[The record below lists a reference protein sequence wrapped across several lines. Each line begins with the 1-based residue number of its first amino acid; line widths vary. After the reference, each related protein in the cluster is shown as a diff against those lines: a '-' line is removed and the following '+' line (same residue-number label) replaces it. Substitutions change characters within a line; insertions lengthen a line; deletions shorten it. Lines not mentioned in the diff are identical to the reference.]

1 MSSDALGLPWGERTL
16 LMGVVNVTP
25 DSFSGDGVLDPL
37 DVARRIHRVVQ
48 EGADV
53 VDIGGESTRPG
64 HSPVPAAEELRR
76 VLPAITSA
84 RDAGALVSIDTR
96 KARVAR
102 EATRAGAVL
111 VNDVSG
117 ISDPEMLAVVAE
129 AQAALVLV
137 HCRPLVSRVD
147 IAGQVLADLDR
158 LVEHA
163 TFSGVERGKLIVDP
177 GFGFA
182 KTWRDNLF
190 LLRDLGR
197 LRALE
202 VPILVGLSR
211 KATISKVLGVS
222 HDDRLEGSLAA
233 ASAAVVNGAD
243 MVRAHDVKSTRQ
255 ATAMVDALVR

>member
-1 MSSDALGLPWGERTL
+1 
-16 LMGVVNVTP
+16 
-25 DSFSGDGVLDPL
+25 
-37 DVARRIHRVVQ
+37 
-48 EGADV
+48 
-53 VDIGGESTRPG
+53 
-64 HSPVPAAEELRR
+64 
-76 VLPAITSA
+76 
-84 RDAGALVSIDTR
+84 
-96 KARVAR
+96 
-102 EATRAGAVL
+102 VL

-147 IAGQVLADLDR
+147 IAGQVLADLGR

-163 TFSGVERGKLIVDP
+163 TFSGVERSKLIVDP

-255 ATAMVDALVR
+255 ATAMVDALMR